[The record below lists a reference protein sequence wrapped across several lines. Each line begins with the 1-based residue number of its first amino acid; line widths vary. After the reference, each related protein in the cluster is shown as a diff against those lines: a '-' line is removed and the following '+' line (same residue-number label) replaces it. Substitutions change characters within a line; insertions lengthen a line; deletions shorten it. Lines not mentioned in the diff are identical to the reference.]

1 MAPSSSRAA
10 QPQLHVGRPGDY
22 VDDEDLDNVIA
33 ALEAE
38 PNVTCFDFVGEDYV
52 DGMVEFVLQANVGQE
67 EKEAEWRQIAK
78 DQPFV
83 FLDDEED

>member
-1 MAPSSSRAA
+1 MCSSDLS
-10 QPQLHVGRPGDY
+10 HPGDY
-22 VDDEDLDNVIA
+22 VDDEDLNRVIA

-38 PNVTCFDFVGEDYV
+38 PNMTRFDFVGEDYV
-52 DGMVEFVLQANVGQE
+52 DGMVEFVRQATVGQE

-83 FLDDEED
+83 FLDDDED